1 MFRNW
6 CKVWCCFHPLR
17 SHPRRKSTDV
27 LRSTVIPTANHCQF
41 FALDQL
47 RATNAISGRSVPI
60 ISCMAA
66 EAGAMIHL
74 FGPESIGGIGDNI
87 ATQKLLELG
96 RPKLRLVLRYMSR
109 IMFLDGLTDHVSK
122 DIRPY
127 RIRIL
132 PVMYELFPQKVY
144 LIWANGAYLNW
155 TYEWL
160 GRQCQTLPQI
170 HRMRLPKRKTVK
182 KGQALI
188 WDVSRWND
196 TAWKRSVFF
205 VSSFFFLFFVRTS
218 YISSRIRWR
227 IGWSPDCKESTICTL
242 TVVFHTIIAT
252 LSGQLEKNT
261 SGLRPGNDNL
271 MVATAIYH
279 PVLHSQLL
287 LVQAHYLEFYRRL
300 SRMPGEPLVVLLNRR
315 CWEEASWVQVLDV
328 TITPGTCTHGA

>member
-1 MFRNW
+1 
-6 CKVWCCFHPLR
+6 
-17 SHPRRKSTDV
+17 
-27 LRSTVIPTANHCQF
+27 
-41 FALDQL
+41 
-47 RATNAISGRSVPI
+47 
-60 ISCMAA
+60 
-66 EAGAMIHL
+66 
-74 FGPESIGGIGDNI
+74 
-87 ATQKLLELG
+87 
-96 RPKLRLVLRYMSR
+96 
-109 IMFLDGLTDHVSK
+109 
-122 DIRPY
+122 
-127 RIRIL
+127 
-132 PVMYELFPQKVY
+132 MYDYEFFPQKVY

-155 TYEWL
+155 IYEWS

-188 WDVSRWND
+188 WDDSRWNA
-196 TAWKRSVFF
+196 TAWKTISLFRK
-205 VSSFFFLFFVRTS
+205 FLFFVRT
-218 YISSRIRWR
+218 YIHQFRNTC
-227 IGWSPDCKESTICTL
+227 WSPDCKESTICTL